1 MSSKSSS
8 ERTRTALLPE
18 SLQCVPPAFNGL
30 VERVG
35 DALTV
40 RHTVVFLIDGM
51 QYCFVF
57 GHAGALGELVALAG
71 IILVESEFYCHI
83 DTVSL

>member
-1 MSSKSSS
+1 M
-8 ERTRTALLPE
+8 
-18 SLQCVPPAFNGL
+18 
-30 VERVG
+30 
-35 DALTV
+35 TV

-57 GHAGALGELVALAG
+57 GHAGALGELVELAG
-71 IILVESEFYCHI
+71 IILVESECYCHI

>member
-1 MSSKSSS
+1 M
-8 ERTRTALLPE
+8 R
-18 SLQCVPPAFNGL
+18 PPAFNGL

-57 GHAGALGELVALAG
+57 GHADALGELVALAG
-71 IILVESEFYCHI
+71 IILVESEFYWLFAFWG
-83 DTVSL
+83 VGGGVGMGSGPAR

>member
-8 ERTRTALLPE
+8 ERNSHGVTARVAP
-18 SLQCVPPAFNGL
+18 VRPPAFNGL